1 MNRILIIMKKEMRD
15 MLRDRRSLFFML
27 IFPLLI
33 IPLIMTGIPK
43 ITKSLAEKEMD
54 KTITLAVVGQ
64 ENNQELVE
72 YLSQQDK
79 IILSFNLTEE
89 NIESM
94 IDEEV
99 VDGALLLSNN
109 TITNLEKRIPAD
121 IQLFH
126 RSSKGVN
133 FVFKRITSLLEIYSN
148 SIRDKRYADMQLN
161 SDIFMPF
168 NIIEKDVASDKE
180 KFGKTIG
187 TFLPYLFL
195 IFCFSG
201 ALYPALDMGAGEKE
215 RGTLETILT
224 SPALR
229 IEIMLG
235 KFVVVAFFG
244 IMSAIFGLI
253 GLVLAV
259 KSNSDIPSEIIMKAS
274 DILDPSSILLV
285 MLLLIPISLFFSS
298 FLLAISFYSKSF
310 KEAQSITGPMN
321 FLIIIPLVIG
331 TMPGIILSP
340 MTAWIPILNVSL
352 AMNDII
358 AGVISVSLYLEVF
371 ISQLIFAS
379 LSIWLS
385 IRFINKENV
394 IFRD

>member
-1 MNRILIIMKKEMRD
+1 MNRILVIMKKEMMD

-27 IFPLLI
+27 VFPLII
-33 IPLIMTGIPK
+33 IPLIMSGIPK
-43 ITKSLAEKEMD
+43 LTKSLAEKEMD
-54 KTITLAVVGQ
+54 KTITIAVIGEEYNTALVQ
-64 ENNQELVE
+64 FLSEQEKVNLSYNITENNIEAMINEDVIDGGLVFSKDMMKNMKDQLPAE
-72 YLSQQDK
+72 
-79 IILSFNLTEE
+79 IILY
-89 NIESM
+89 
-94 IDEEV
+94 
-99 VDGALLLSNN
+99 
-109 TITNLEKRIPAD
+109 
-121 IQLFH
+121 H

-133 FVFKRITSLLEIYSN
+133 FVFKRISSILEIYSS
-148 SIRDKRYADMQLN
+148 SINEARYAEMNLN
-161 SDIFMPF
+161 ANSFKPF
-168 NIIEKDVASDKE
+168 NVIEQDVASDKE

-235 KFVVVAFFG
+235 KFFVVAIFG

-253 GLVLAV
+253 GLILAV
-259 KSNSDIPSEIIMKAS
+259 RSNSDIPSEIIMKAA
-274 DILDPSSILLV
+274 DILDPGSIFMV
-285 MLLLIPISLFFSS
+285 MMLLIPISLFFSS
-298 FLLAISFYSKSF
+298 FLLAVSFYAKSF

-331 TMPGIILSP
+331 TLPGIVLSP

-358 AGVISVSLYLEVF
+358 AGIITIPLYFEVF

-379 LSIWLS
+379 LSIWFS
-385 IRFINKENV
+385 IRFINKESV

>member
-1 MNRILIIMKKEMRD
+1 MNRILVIMKKELMD

-27 IFPLLI
+27 VFPLII
-33 IPLIMTGIPK
+33 IPLIMSGIPK
-43 ITKSLAEKEMD
+43 LTKSLAEKEMD
-54 KTITLAVVGQ
+54 KTITIAVIGEEYNTALVQ
-64 ENNQELVE
+64 FLSEQEKVNLSYNITENNIEAMINEDVIDGGLVFSKDMMKNMKDQLPAE
-72 YLSQQDK
+72 
-79 IILSFNLTEE
+79 IILY
-89 NIESM
+89 
-94 IDEEV
+94 
-99 VDGALLLSNN
+99 
-109 TITNLEKRIPAD
+109 
-121 IQLFH
+121 H

-133 FVFKRITSLLEIYSN
+133 FVFKRISSILEIYSS
-148 SIRDKRYADMQLN
+148 SINEARYAEMNLN
-161 SDIFMPF
+161 ANSFKPF
-168 NIIEKDVASDKE
+168 NVIEQDVASDKE

-235 KFVVVAFFG
+235 KFFVVAIFG

-253 GLVLAV
+253 GLILAV
-259 KSNSDIPSEIIMKAS
+259 RSNSDIPSEIIMKAA
-274 DILDPSSILLV
+274 DILDPGSIFMV
-285 MLLLIPISLFFSS
+285 MMLLIPISLFFSS
-298 FLLAISFYSKSF
+298 FLLAVSFYAKSF

-331 TMPGIILSP
+331 TLPGIVLSP

-358 AGVISVSLYLEVF
+358 AGIITIPLYFEVF

-379 LSIWLS
+379 LSIWFS
-385 IRFINKENV
+385 IRFINKESV

>member
-1 MNRILIIMKKEMRD
+1 MKNMGD
-15 MLRDRRSLFFML
+15 
-27 IFPLLI
+27 
-33 IPLIMTGIPK
+33 
-43 ITKSLAEKEMD
+43 
-54 KTITLAVVGQ
+54 Q
-64 ENNQELVE
+64 
-72 YLSQQDK
+72 
-79 IILSFNLTEE
+79 
-89 NIESM
+89 
-94 IDEEV
+94 
-99 VDGALLLSNN
+99 
-109 TITNLEKRIPAD
+109 IPAD
-121 IQLFH
+121 IILYH

-133 FVFKRITSLLEIYSN
+133 FVFKRISTILEAYSS
-148 SIRDKRYADMQLN
+148 SINESRYKSMNLNADT
-161 SDIFMPF
+161 FKPF
-168 NIIEKDVASDKE
+168 NIIEEDVASEKE

-235 KFVVVAFFG
+235 KFIVVAIFG
-244 IMSAIFGLI
+244 IMSAIFGLL

-259 KSNSDIPSEIIMKAS
+259 RSNSDIPAEIIMKAT
-274 DILDPSSILLV
+274 DILDPGSIFMV
-285 MLLLIPISLFFSS
+285 MMLLIPISLFFSS
-298 FLLAISFYSKSF
+298 FLLAVSFYAKSF

-331 TMPGIILSP
+331 TLPGIVLSP

-358 AGVISVSLYLEVF
+358 AGVISLPLYLEVF
-371 ISQLIFAS
+371 VSQLIFAS
-379 LSIWLS
+379 LSIWMS
-385 IRFINKENV
+385 IRFINKESV